1 MNKET
6 EYFLNQLK
14 DMEQLAKEGKDLG
27 ALAKSNVE
35 RILWENVDKGLDEW
49 YERKRANK
57 PNPKGGDTATQS
69 K

>member
-14 DMEQLAKEGKDLG
+14 DMEQLAKEGKNLG
-27 ALAKSNVE
+27 ALAKNNVE
-35 RILWENVDKGLDEW
+35 RALWQNIDKELDEW

-57 PNPKGGDTATQS
+57 PNPKG
-69 K
+69 